1 MTRSKKILH
10 VAWLK
15 ARYGGAHKYL
25 DRLVKRLLNQ
35 QYLVTIAVNQ
45 QELDRPF
52 LKQLEMQGATVI
64 YLPLEFDAR
73 KSAKQIDELIE
84 RERTD
89 IVHFNSGARQ
99 PRSAA
104 RHMVSWQSRRFCSV
118 FTMHL
123 PLVRAQPNFG
133 TRVKKNV
140 PFTRARKRLDE
151 RVDFARR
158 FDRIISVSERFAAI
172 NVRELKLNSG
182 HIVTIPNGV
191 DVTKFTPVLDTDHTR
206 NSGKIVIGG
215 CGGLVPQKRFDLLI
229 DAIAVI
235 GSASVTVRIAGE
247 GPERDRLQ
255 EMINRH
261 GLGDQV
267 YLEGHVADVP
277 AFLRQLDIFVMPS
290 DYEAFPYSQ
299 LEAMATG
306 LPSVVTDVGDLPLLV
321 RDDIDGLVI
330 PTGDSQALSAALKS
344 LMTKKNKRMLMGK
357 SARDHVVEHFE
368 QQDCESRTVDLF
380 SSLLNR
386 EMAGG

>member
-1 MTRSKKILH
+1 MKHSKKILH
-10 VAWLK
+10 IAWLK

-25 DRLVKRLLNQ
+25 DRLAKQLLNQ
-35 QYLVTIAVNQ
+35 QYSVTIAVNQ
-45 QELDRPF
+45 QQLDRPF
-52 LKQLEMQGATVI
+52 LKQLEMQGASVI
-64 YLPLEFDAR
+64 YLPLEFDAQ

-84 RERTD
+84 RERID

-104 RHMVSWQSRRFCSV
+104 RYMTSWQARRFCSV

-133 TRVKKNV
+133 NRVKANV
-140 PFTRARKRLDE
+140 PFTHARKRLDE

-158 FDRIISVSERFAAI
+158 FDRIISVSERFATI
-172 NVRELKLNSG
+172 NVRELKLNPEQ
-182 HIVTIPNGV
+182 IVTIPNGV
-191 DVTKFTPVLDTDHTR
+191 DVTKFAPVLNTDHER
-206 NSGKIVIGG
+206 ASDKIVIGG

-229 DAIAVI
+229 DAIAAI
-235 GSASVTVRIAGE
+235 GSASVTARIAGE
-247 GPERDRLQ
+247 GPERERLQ

-261 GLGDQV
+261 GLADQV

-277 AFLRQLDIFVMPS
+277 AFLRQLDIFAMPS

-321 RDDIDGLVI
+321 RDGVDGLVI
-330 PTGDSQALSAALKS
+330 PTGDTRALSAALR
-344 LMTKKNKRMLMGK
+344 LLVTENPKRVLMGK

-380 SSLLNR
+380 NSLLNR
-386 EMAGG
+386 EMASS